1 MCQLGTCPSSVVCRS
16 WLDVLKLKPKLVLS
30 WGPSWPHVG
39 GLGASWDTLRR
50 SSGDLKAMLSHAKAS
65 SPPAQRAASEP
76 VSKNRCAFAFNMF
89 ICLQIACMILLTAVP
104 LDWFACLLFVF
115 ISFLVLTW
123 SLCFICLQNS
133 CMMLLTVVPL
143 IWFACL
149 LFVFFSE
156 RFPFICRAGFC

>member
-1 MCQLGTCPSSVVCRS
+1 M
-16 WLDVLKLKPKLVLS
+16 KPKLVWS
-30 WGPSWPHVG
+30 WGPSWLHVG

-65 SPPAQRAASEP
+65 SPPAQRAANAP

-115 ISFLVLTW
+115 
-123 SLCFICLQNS
+123 
-133 CMMLLTVVPL
+133 
-143 IWFACL
+143 
-149 LFVFFSE
+149 FSE
-156 RFPFICRAGFC
+156 RFPFICRAGLCLGRCWANFCCYLQCFGHPDPKTKAINIFKIEPKLASCWRPKNRLN